1 MKRSD
6 APAGFSVNILLTVMF
21 IASAGLFTA
30 GLFLPVSVQLKT
42 FINAACAALV
52 CYDLVIDAVV
62 RFLRGRRL
70 DPNIL
75 IFISTIGLFIAGVP
89 AEAAAAV
96 LLYKAG
102 LLFRAFYMEKYGLTV
117 GMILDQR
124 PEAASAVVDG
134 AIARTPAGTL
144 AAGDVI
150 SVSPGERVALDGIVI
165 SGQSEIDASVLT
177 GAREPRPVGP
187 GSPVTGGSLN
197 LTSVL
202 NIRVTKAFDDG
213 DATRVLEYV
222 NSAGRVKSELEKRLG
237 RIARIYTPSAIG
249 AAVLVGLLV
258 PLIGRLEFGPWLRR
272 GLTLLLLSTFSGTFA
287 AIAQS
292 FVAGIGGAA
301 LRGIVFKGA
310 GYMDT
315 LARATSVMFSK
326 TGTLTTGRF
335 RVTDVNTYGLDAG
348 RLMTMA
354 AYAEYGSRHPMAD
367 GIIEAADANID
378 RFKIS
383 NYREY
388 RGLGVEADIGGVLV
402 SAGNAEMMAQLGI
415 TPDLSHTEQSVVY
428 VAINGKYVG
437 RILMTDDVKPDA
449 KKAIRDLHLL
459 GIDRIAIF
467 TGDKK
472 EAAAEVAGMLG
483 ITEFYAECPPEE
495 KLKKLKVLM
504 EMQLP
509 GDKLVYVG
517 DGDADAPVMSA
528 SDIGIVLGGF
538 APVGAGQAGSQN
550 GREDADLVIMTGQ
563 VSKVPEAISL
573 ARGTNAVVR
582 QNLFISLAVRAVVIL
597 LVLLGLLPV
606 WGALLAETAAG
617 VLTMLHS
624 ARAAGLYR
632 MEIRRARARSRARA
646 RRRNTAPEGEEAAQ
660 D

>member
-21 IASAGLFTA
+21 IAAAGLFTA
-30 GLFLPVSVQLKT
+30 GLFLPVSGQLKT

-52 CYDLVIDAVV
+52 CYDLVIDAVM

-75 IFISTIGLFIAGVP
+75 IFISIIGLFAAGAA
-89 AEAAAAV
+89 AEGAAAV

-102 LLFRAFYMEKYGLTV
+102 LLFRALYTERYGLTV
-117 GMILDQR
+117 GLILDQR

-134 AIARTPAGTL
+134 AIARTPTGTL

-150 SVSPGERVALDGIVI
+150 SVSPGERIALDGVVI
-165 SGQSEIDASVLT
+165 SGQSEIDEYVLT
-177 GAREPRPVGP
+177 GSRQPRPVVP

-197 LTSVL
+197 LTNVL

-213 DATRVLEYV
+213 DATRVLAYV
-222 NSAGRVKSELEKRLG
+222 NSAGRVKPELEKLLA
-237 RIARIYTPSAIG
+237 RISRIYTPSVIG
-249 AAVLVGLLV
+249 AAVIVCLLV
-258 PLIGRLEFGPWLRR
+258 PLIGRLAFAPWIRR
-272 GLTLLLLSTFSGTFA
+272 GLTLLLLSALSGTFA
-287 AIAQS
+287 AVAQS
-292 FVAGIGGAA
+292 YVAGIGGAA

-315 LARATSVMFSK
+315 LARVTSVMFSK

-335 RVTDVNTYGLDAG
+335 RVTDVNTYGLDTG

-367 GIIEAADANID
+367 GIIEAAAADID

-402 SAGNAEMMAQLGI
+402 SAGNAQMMAQLGI

-428 VAINGKYVG
+428 VAINGKYTG

-449 KKAIRDLHLL
+449 KKAVRDLHLL
-459 GIDRIAIF
+459 GVDRIAIF

-483 ITEFYAECPPEE
+483 ITEFYAECSPEE
-495 KLKKLKVLM
+495 KLKKLKVLL

-517 DGDADAPVMSA
+517 DGTDDAPVMSA

-538 APVGAGQAGSQN
+538 APGGAGQADSRN
-550 GREDADLVIMTGQ
+550 DREDADLVIMTSQ

-573 ARGTNAVVR
+573 ARGTNTVVR
-582 QNLFISLAVRAVVIL
+582 QNLFVSLAVRTVVIL

-606 WGALLAETAAG
+606 WGALLAETIAD
-617 VLTMLHS
+617 VMTMLHS

-632 MEIRRARARSRARA
+632 MEIRRARERSRARA
-646 RRRNTAPEGEEAAQ
+646 RRSNPETEGEEGLQ
-660 D
+660 K